1 MSGHS
6 KWATIRRKK
15 GALDAKRGKLFNTI
29 IKEIQIA
36 AKTGGGDE
44 NTNPRLRS
52 AIAVA
57 KAANMPND
65 KIKMAIQRGT
75 GELPG
80 VNYEEVNYEG
90 YGPGGVAILVEC
102 LTDNK
107 QRTVAE
113 VRHLFSKYNGSL
125 AEIGAVSWMFN
136 EKGVIIFSNS
146 SIDEDTL
153 VEHVIESGAE
163 DMNTEDS
170 TLQKDTS
177 YEVIC
182 SPKDLIAVQAY
193 FDKKEIKYESAEVAK
208 VPQTTVKV
216 EGKEA
221 KTLMKLMEVLDD
233 SDDVQK
239 IWANFDIADADL
251 EE

>member
-15 GALDAKRGKLFNTI
+15 GALDAKRGKIFTTL
-29 IKEIQIA
+29 IKEIQVA
-36 AKTGGGDE
+36 ARDGGGDE
-44 NTNPRLRS
+44 TSNPRLRT
-52 AIAVA
+52 AIAAA

-65 KIKMAIQRGT
+65 NIKKAIQRGT

-80 VNYEEVNYEG
+80 VNYEEISYEG

-125 AEIGAVSWMFN
+125 AENGAVAWMFD
-136 EKGVIIFSNS
+136 EKGILTFDAESYT
-146 SIDEDTL
+146 EDAL
-153 VEHVIESGAE
+153 MEHVLESGAE
-163 DMNTEDS
+163 DMTEEDG
-170 TLQKDTS
+170 TFQ
-177 YEVIC
+177 VIC
-182 SPKDLIAVQAY
+182 SQKDFHAVRDY
-193 FDKKEIKYESAEVAK
+193 FDENGLVYESAELAK
-208 VPQTTVKV
+208 VPQSMVKV
-216 EGKEA
+216 EGKDV
-221 KTLMKLMEVLDD
+221 KTLMKLMDSLEE

-239 IWANFDIADADL
+239 VWANFDIDDELL
-251 EE
+251 EDNG

>member
-29 IKEIQIA
+29 IKEIQVA
-36 AKTGGGDE
+36 AKTDGGDE

-52 AIAVA
+52 AISAA

-65 KIKMAIQRGT
+65 KIRMAVQRGT

-80 VNYEEVNYEG
+80 VNYEEISYEG

-113 VRHLFSKYNGSL
+113 VRHLFNKYNGSL
-125 AEIGAVSWMFN
+125 AENGAVSWMFN
-136 EKGVIIFSNS
+136 EKGVIIFDSG

-153 VEHVIESGAE
+153 MVYVLEAGAD
-163 DMNTEDS
+163 DMNIEDS
-170 TLQKDTS
+170 TF
-177 YEVIC
+177 EVSC
-182 SPKDLIAVQAY
+182 SPKDFPAVKAY
-193 FDKKEIKYESAEVAK
+193 FDEKEIKYENAEVAK
-208 VPQTTVKV
+208 IPQNAVKI
-216 EGKEA
+216 EGREA
-221 KTLMKLMEVLDD
+221 KTLMKLMDALYD

-239 IWANFDIADADL
+239 VWANFDIDEADL